1 MYPRAL
7 VVLFF
12 AVFLAATVSG
22 APLKQFKLKRGDA
35 TGDGGHLICWEFF
48 KGHEGRPEADEFT
61 DRRESSPLRKL

>member
-12 AVFLAATVSG
+12 AVFLVATVSG

-35 TGDGGHLICWEFF
+35 T
-48 KGHEGRPEADEFT
+48 PV
-61 DRRESSPLRKL
+61 RRDPPAAPSHWARAEEWIPKPSGWRRAHA